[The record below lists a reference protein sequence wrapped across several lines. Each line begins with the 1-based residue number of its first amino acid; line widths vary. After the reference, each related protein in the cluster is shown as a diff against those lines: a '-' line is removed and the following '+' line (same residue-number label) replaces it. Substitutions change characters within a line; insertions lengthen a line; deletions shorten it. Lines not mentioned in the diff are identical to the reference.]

1 MKKLADNPATVLI
14 VDDDQMQLDLLR
26 DMLEPEG
33 YQIFTARD
41 GQRALD
47 IARTVLVEIVISDV
61 VMPVMDGM
69 EFCRRLKQNAHTA
82 TIPVLLVSGLRKE
95 EEVLLEG
102 FEAGADDYLE
112 IPFRHEELLVKVAR
126 LIERYRVERRY
137 RDIVEQAADIIYTRD
152 MDGRIRNI
160 NQAGTR
166 FFGRPSF
173 EIIGQPLS
181 RLIGEEAAARD
192 IAEMK
197 QVTSLEP
204 IRFTDC
210 LKNALGEERY
220 LEAIVTIDRDSIGRS
235 LAVRGVVRDVTDRRI
250 AEIAL
255 QRQNEE
261 YRLLFESNPCPMYV
275 CDERTL
281 AFLAVNESAIAHYGY
296 SREEFLKMNAQDIR
310 PAEESPEH
318 LLHFVGSRSE
328 NEASGVWKHQ
338 KKDGAVIDV
347 NVNWHRLDF
356 AGRPAYLVMA
366 ADVTEQKRAQAAVVE
381 SEERYRE
388 LIENANDIIYTHD
401 LKGNF
406 TSLNKVGEIV
416 TGYSCEEALQMN
428 IGDVLAPNSI
438 DVARQMLA
446 RKAEERIATVYE
458 LDIFSKKG
466 ARVALE
472 VSTRLI
478 YSGGLPVGVQGMARD
493 ITARKAAEAA
503 VKDSEEKFRSIVE
516 TTNEWIW
523 AIDVDGRYT
532 YTNPAITHILGYGV
546 EEILNAGPFD
556 FLHPED
562 RANLEVMFPQLIE
575 QQCGWSGRILR
586 WKHKH
591 NGYRYLES
599 NGVPVFDS
607 DHGVIGYRGADRD
620 ITGRRRMELERE
632 SIFEIVQ
639 GVITTPTLD
648 ALLKLVHRSISKVLY
663 ADNCFVALHDPAT
676 DRLHFEFWLDKQD
689 STPPPMPVG
698 KKGFAN
704 HVLQTG
710 KPLLLTK
717 EVTQQMIDRGQVEQ
731 SGTFSASWL
740 GVPLRTESQTMGVL
754 VVQHYEDEHAYS
766 EQDLELLTSIASQT
780 ALAIEQ
786 KRAQGQL
793 HQQAERVAVTNRI
806 SQAVRRTLDVSE
818 VFQTAVRELGRYLV
832 VDRCSLYMKDE
843 KVGRV
848 HNAAEFHVPDVEPAG
863 SDFDLPRLKALEEAM
878 KKLGVMAF
886 DDVANDE
893 RSRHLY
899 GTVVKNDVKSI
910 MYVGVSV
917 GNELLGAFALSTTND
932 FRHWSE
938 ADIEVAK
945 SAADQTGI
953 AIRQA
958 RLYQRAEATSMREA
972 LVNKVSVAIRA
983 SLSLNEVLDTA
994 SRELGQA
1001 LAASRVQ
1008 VRLYD
1013 ESGLSPSAHR
1023 EYLANGYRGSND
1035 KDDEYANA
1043 LRAFL
1048 LKFEKPLIVDNAE
1061 KYSCDSAEFLGSL
1074 RSFAETSGVQSQIA
1088 YPLTVNDRFRGII
1101 SIYQTNRV
1109 RRWTEDEA
1117 LLVESVAAQ
1126 LATAIAQAELFEMV
1140 AQAKK
1145 QWESTF
1151 DAMSDGI
1158 FIFDG
1163 EGRLVRV
1170 NRAGAAMDKAPPE
1183 SLLGRKCCDIL
1194 QTQNGAACIV
1204 EQALRDS
1211 VSINMEIV
1219 PVHLNRPVLVTVE
1232 SVLDERSQTI
1242 GAVATARDLSE
1253 LRKVEAVARERQSL
1267 LQNIMESAREAIYA
1281 MDCEGR
1287 YKWCNQAMLDM
1298 TGYSVDELIGHNFVE
1313 RTHEDDR
1320 EMRQARFAR
1329 ALHGEPQSFES
1340 RYIASDGKVRFAA
1353 INTAPI
1359 VVDGETTGVLGIAH
1373 DVTEQKEE
1381 RERAARADKL
1391 RALGQLASGVAHDFN
1406 NSLAAI
1412 LGRAQLILRRVDDEE
1427 LLRSLGI
1434 IVTAAEDAA
1443 ATVRRIQT
1451 FARKSVA
1458 SELELL
1464 EVGNLLRDVIEIT
1477 RTRWQNEAL
1486 AAGIEIDVSLSA
1498 EPDCFTLGNA
1508 SELREVYVNLIV
1520 NAVDAM
1526 PNGGSLKLC
1535 CRRDGDRIKLRF
1547 ADTGTGM
1554 KEEIR
1559 ERIFEPFYTT
1569 KGVHGTGL
1577 GLAVSYGII
1586 ERHEGMISV
1595 ESQIGKGSTFHI
1607 DLPLAKNQEKTNKV
1621 IEGISIMKP
1630 LSILV
1635 IDDEEFVRETLAE
1648 ILAALTHSVQ
1658 TADSG
1663 RVALEKIATDTFD
1676 VVFTDLAM
1684 PEMDGWETAR
1694 AIRQAKPN
1702 LPVVLVTGYGAT
1714 AEAPSGEK
1722 NLVNAIIG
1730 KPFAFEQVTAVLSKV
1745 FSEAA
1750 VEIEEPVL
1758 VS

>member
-1 MKKLADNPATVLI
+1 MKTLADNPATVLI
-14 VDDDQMQLDLLR
+14 VNDDQIQLDLLR
-26 DMLEPEG
+26 DLLAPEG
-33 YQIFTARD
+33 HKIFVAQA

-47 IARTVLVEIVISDV
+47 MTRALQVEIVISDV
-61 VMPVMDGM
+61 VMPGMDGM
-69 EFCRRLKQNAHTA
+69 ELCRRLKRNPHTA
-82 TIPVLLVSGLRKE
+82 TIPVLLVSGIRKE
-95 EEVLLEG
+95 EAALLEG

-126 LIERYRVERRY
+126 LIERHRVERRY

-152 MDGRIRNI
+152 MDGTIRNI
-160 NQAGTR
+160 NQAGAR
-166 FFGRPSF
+166 FFGRPTF
-173 EIIGQPLS
+173 ELIGRPLS
-181 RLIGEEAAARD
+181 VLVGEEKAARD

-197 QVTSLEP
+197 QVKSIEP
-204 IRFTDC
+204 IRFTDR
-210 LKNALGEERY
+210 LTNALGEERY
-220 LEAIVTIDRDSIGRS
+220 LEAIITIERDAQGHNV
-235 LAVRGVVRDVTDRRI
+235 AVRGVVRDVTDRRF
-250 AEIAL
+250 AEVAL
-255 QRQNEE
+255 KKQNEE

-281 AFLAVNESAIAHYGY
+281 AFLAVNQSAVDHYGY
-296 SREEFLKMNAQDIR
+296 SREEFLKMTAQDIR
-310 PAEESPEH
+310 PAAEVPA
-318 LLHFVGSRSE
+318 LLSYIAGT
-328 NEASGVWKHQ
+328 NEDRQAAGVWTHQ
-338 KKDGAVIDV
+338 KKNGDVIDV

-356 AGRPAYLVMA
+356 AGRSAYLVMA
-366 ADVTEQKRAQAAVVE
+366 TDVTDQKLAQAAVVE

-406 TSLNKVGEIV
+406 TSLNKAGELI
-416 TGYSCEEALQMN
+416 TGYTCQEALTMN
-428 IGDVLAPNSI
+428 IVHVLAPNSV
-438 DVARQMLA
+438 DVAKQMLA
-446 RKAEERIATVYE
+446 RKAEEKIATVYE
-458 LDIFSKKG
+458 LDIFAKNG
-466 ARVALE
+466 QRVALE

-478 YSGGLPVGVQGMARD
+478 YAGGVPVGVQGMARD
-493 ITARKAAEAA
+493 INARKAAEDA

-523 AIDVDGRYT
+523 SIDVEGNYN
-532 YTNPAITHILGYGV
+532 YTNPAITYILGYGV
-546 EEILNAGPFD
+546 DEILSANVFA

-562 RANLEVMFPQLIE
+562 RAELEVLLPQLIKE
-575 QQCGWSGRILR
+575 QRGWAGRILR

-607 DHGVIGYRGADRD
+607 ENNLIGYRGADRD
-620 ITGRRRMELERE
+620 ITSRRRMELERE

-648 ALLKLVHRSISKVLY
+648 ALLKLVHRSISKVIY
-663 ADNCFVALHDPAT
+663 AENCFVGLHDQAT
-676 DRLHFEFWLDKQD
+676 NRLNFEFWLDKKD
-689 STPPPMPVG
+689 STPPPLPVG
-698 KKGFAN
+698 RKGFAN
-704 HVLQTG
+704 YVLQSG

-717 EVTQQMIDRGQVEQ
+717 EMTQQMIDRGEVEQ

-740 GVPLRTESQTMGVL
+740 GVPLRTESGTMGVL

-766 EQDLELLTSIASQT
+766 KQDLELLTSIASQT

-806 SQAVRRTLDVSE
+806 SQAVRRTLDVSD
-818 VFQTAVRELGRYLV
+818 VFQTAVRELGEHLQ
-832 VDRCSLYMKDE
+832 VDRCSLYME
-843 KVGRV
+843 RTGRV
-848 HNAAEFHVPDVEPAG
+848 VAAAEYHVPEVGPALT
-863 SDFDLPRLKALEEAM
+863 DFDFPQLQGLSSAIEKFGL
-878 KKLGVMAF
+878 LAF
-886 DDVANDE
+886 DDVQNDE
-893 RSRHLY
+893 RIRPAYEQFLM
-899 GTVVKNDVKSI
+899 KMDVKSI
-910 MYVGVSV
+910 MYVGVMV
-917 GNELLGAFALSTTND
+917 NDELLGVFALSTTKELH
-932 FRHWSE
+932 HWTDS
-938 ADIEVAK
+938 DIEVAK
-945 SAADQTGI
+945 AVADQTGI
-953 AIRQA
+953 AVRQA
-958 RLYQRAEATSMREA
+958 RLYEKAEATSMREA
-972 LVNKVSVAIRA
+972 LVNKLSIAIRA
-983 SLSLNEVLDTA
+983 SLSLTDVLNTA
-994 SRELGQA
+994 SNELGQV
-1001 LAASRVQ
+1001 LCASRVR
-1008 VRLYD
+1008 VRLFD
-1013 ESGLSPSAHR
+1013 
-1023 EYLANGYRGSND
+1023 ANGNTSSPAAEYVAGGYENLDSF
-1035 KDDEYANA
+1035 DEDY
-1043 LRAFL
+1043 
-1048 LKFEKPLIVDNAE
+1048 E
-1061 KYSCDSAEFLGSL
+1061 SSL
-1074 RSFAETSGVQSQIA
+1074 REHFLTTQDPLVINDAHKLPSGGADFAERVRSHALLTGQRSHIEC
-1088 YPLTVNDRFRGII
+1088 PLTVNGEFRGVITAERI
-1101 SIYQTNRV
+1101 
-1109 RRWTEDEA
+1109 RRWAEDEV
-1117 LLVESVAAQ
+1117 LLVKSVAAQ
-1126 LATAIAQAELFEMV
+1126 LGTGIAQAELFEMV
-1140 AQAKK
+1140 AQAKM

-1194 QTQNGAACIV
+1194 RTENGTGCIV
-1204 EQALRDS
+1204 EQALRQS

-1219 PVHLNRPVLVTVE
+1219 PVHLDRPVLVTVE

-1281 MDCEGR
+1281 MDLEGN
-1287 YKWCNQAMLDM
+1287 YKWCNAAMLEM
-1298 TGYSVDELIGHNFVE
+1298 TGYDLEEIIGHSYLE

-1320 EMRQARFAR
+1320 EMRRERFAK
-1329 ALHGEPQSFES
+1329 AIEGEAQSFET
-1340 RYIASDGKVRFAA
+1340 RYIARDGKVRYAA

-1359 VVDGETTGVLGIAH
+1359 IVDGETTGVLGIAH
-1373 DVTEQKEE
+1373 DITEQREE
-1381 RERAARADKL
+1381 RDRAARADKL

-1412 LGRAQLILRRVDDEE
+1412 LGRAQLILRRVKDEE
-1427 LLRSLGI
+1427 LLRNLGI

-1458 SELELL
+1458 TELEMLD
-1464 EVGNLLRDVIEIT
+1464 VGNLLRDAVEFT

-1486 AAGIEIDVSLSA
+1486 AAGIEIDVTVNA
-1498 EPDCFTLGNA
+1498 EPECFTLGNA
-1508 SELREVYVNLIV
+1508 SELREVFVNLMV

-1526 PNGGSLKLC
+1526 PNGGKLELC
-1535 CRRDGDRIKLRF
+1535 SRRDGDRIRLSF
-1547 ADTGTGM
+1547 ADTGTGI

-1559 ERIFEPFYTT
+1559 DRIFEPFYTT

-1586 ERHEGMISV
+1586 ERHEGMISC
-1595 ESQIGKGSTFHI
+1595 ESQLGKGTTFHI
-1607 DLPLAKNQEKTNKV
+1607 NLPLTQHQPSTNDV
-1621 IEGISIMKP
+1621 GERTATMKP

-1635 IDDEEFVRETLAE
+1635 IDDEEFVRETLGE
-1648 ILAALTHSVQ
+1648 ILGALTHHVQ

-1663 RVALEKIATDTFD
+1663 RAALEKLGMENFD

-1684 PEMDGWETAR
+1684 PEMDGWEVAR
-1694 AIRQAKPN
+1694 AIRQARPG

-1730 KPFAFEQVTAVLSKV
+1730 KPFAFDQVTAVLAKV
-1745 FSEAA
+1745 MGEAE
-1750 VEIEEPVL
+1750 VEIEEPAL
-1758 VS
+1758 IA